1 MYWLYKEINIKN
13 SKFEIVNTVRMSKY
27 KNIFEKV
34 YTPNCSKRFLWLKKL
49 KILSRW
55 HMLLMILMEKKLLE
69 YFRKIKCKKNKKEFR
84 IRKAIKRKDD
94 KLFVNF
100 SFTDGR

>member
-1 MYWLYKEINIKN
+1 
-13 SKFEIVNTVRMSKY
+13 
-27 KNIFEKV
+27 
-34 YTPNCSKRFLWLKKL
+34 
-49 KILSRW
+49 
-55 HMLLMILMEKKLLE
+55 MLLMILMEKKLLE

-94 KLFVNF
+94 KLFANF